1 MKLETVFKNKPF
13 DAIRNAVEARM
24 GHAVPKQ
31 QTRDELAELLARYVL
46 GNLDLW
52 VGSWICALD
61 DATARIV
68 RALAFVGP
76 QILYMEGRQ
85 ACRHLYRIVNRIIL
99 NVH

>member
-13 DAIRNAVEARM
+13 DAIRNAVEAGM

-52 VGSWICALD
+52 VGSWICIGNIA
-61 DATARIV
+61 
-68 RALAFVGP
+68 
-76 QILYMEGRQ
+76 ILGSRYLMSN
-85 ACRHLYRIVNRIIL
+85 LV
-99 NVH
+99 